1 MTDSGPSTSQERV
14 IWEALARE
22 RVLKE
27 AQTWI
32 GTPYHHAASVKGA
45 GVDCG
50 TLLIEVY
57 SNAGVIEKFS
67 PRKYS
72 RQFHLHRDEEW
83 YKGYVETWA
92 SPVEDPKPGD
102 LVLFK
107 VGRLFAHGA
116 IIIEPGWPYVIHA
129 MAREEFVIP
138 DDISRTALKNAEWI
152 FYNPWKG
159 PVT

>member
-1 MTDSGPSTSQERV
+1 MTDGGYSTEQLWTLQEQSGRSRV
-14 IWEALARE
+14 VEEA
-22 RVLKE
+22 K
-27 AQTWI
+27 TWI

-57 SNAGVIEKFS
+57 SDAGIIERFK

-83 YKGYVETWA
+83 YKQYVETWA
-92 SPVEDPKPGD
+92 TPVEDPKPGD

-107 VGRLFAHGA
+107 VGRLYAHGA
-116 IIIEPGWPYVIHA
+116 IILDWPLVIHA
-129 MAREEFVIP
+129 MAREEFVIQ
-138 DDISRTALKNAEWI
+138 DDISKSWLSKADKI

-159 PVT
+159 GIR